1 MAVSG
6 MLGAD
11 TPQWLQEWWA
21 DRQLQQQ
28 KQNIAQGGK
37 AIFDSLKPTSSTS
50 VFSGDS
56 EGGGTVDPT
65 PINFDALN
73 PEELINVLNTGFT
86 NTTHRNIMA
95 GVSHLIPLGKQLVT
109 IGSTVNKKGAY
120 DKIQEKLKDPEL
132 PWPVRTELESS
143 LIKSP
148 MSNILSGNVRGAIE
162 AGKNLGSGLFDG
174 ILNSV
179 KGLFSWGDDEI
190 GYTQQERRGMGDLV
204 EATTQPPST
213 WRNPDNPLAN
223 IQKITAL
230 ALADKDPLNLKMP
243 TRMERDIK
251 SGKRDIDGVLKDWA
265 KRPNE
270 EIKSGHLLFP
280 TSSFVPVNT
289 GGLFYAPEGQD
300 WMNPPVDPNWSS
312 LAPQSVSVEDL
323 APVTPINDVTLADIY
338 EGEDLLNRQLNEV
351 NALNTNTDIDDM
363 NMGEGWGG
371 FGGWT

>member
-21 DRQLQQQ
+21 DRQQQQQ

-95 GVSHLIPLGKQLVT
+95 GVSHLIPLGKQLVA
-109 IGSTVNKKGAY
+109 IGSTANKKNAY
-120 DKIQEKLKDPEL
+120 DKIHEKLKDPEL
-132 PWPVRTELESS
+132 PWPVRTELESN

-148 MSNILSGNVRGAIE
+148 LANILGGNVGGAIE
-162 AGKNLGSGLFDG
+162 AGKTLGSGLFDG

-179 KGLFSWGDDEI
+179 KGLFSWGDDEK

-213 WRNPDNPLAN
+213 WRDPDKT
-223 IQKITAL
+223 IQKINVINEIIG
-230 ALADKDPLNLKMP
+230 KPLSLKMP
-243 TRMERDIK
+243 TQEERDIK

-280 TSSFVPVNT
+280 TSSFVPVND
-289 GGLFYAPEGQD
+289 GGLFAPRGD
-300 WMNPPVDPNWSS
+300 SMVDPNWSS
-312 LAPQSVSVEDL
+312 LTPPSVSVEDL
-323 APVTPINDVTLADIY
+323 DPVTPINDVTLADIY
-338 EGEDLLNRQLNEV
+338 EGDALLDRQLNEV